1 MNIVY
6 LLLSVTH
13 LDLVLKPSNSCY
25 KVIVVFCYDLEM
37 YIENSY
43 FFWLIIN
50 IRKKDWYD
58 SQDVVG
64 WRLLGD
70 SVPALPSA

>member
-1 MNIVY
+1 MIIVLTVNLPFRNVVFMNIVY

-50 IRKKDWYD
+50 VRKKD
-58 SQDVVG
+58 
-64 WRLLGD
+64 
-70 SVPALPSA
+70 